1 MRFPPMESKIA
12 LIYFSP
18 TNNTANMA
26 KFIIKELGFLEQN
39 LQIDEFNITNYSERQ
54 HKIDIE
60 QYNALFFGFPIY
72 AWRAPKLVREWLQTL
87 DGKGKKCSVFF
98 TYGGVDPGA
107 SHYNIKQILEEQNFQ
122 LVSTAEFVCK
132 HTYNCG
138 GWKVMENRPNESDF
152 NVAKEYIKRTYKRF
166 IDKDNGIVQLENPK
180 ISERILLKLEQ
191 AVGKTLNPPSREDE
205 DCSFCRT
212 CEDECPANAMDSDLG
227 EADPNICIRCYR
239 CFINCPDKALKIEDL
254 YPIFLLFEKL
264 EKITVDENKVIS
276 KFFM

>member
-1 MRFPPMESKIA
+1 MKIA

-18 TNNTANMA
+18 TNNTANVS
-26 KFIIKELGFLEQN
+26 KFIVTELKFLGKN
-39 LQIDEFNITNYSERQ
+39 LQVDEINITNYSERE

-60 QYNALFFGFPIY
+60 QYNALFFGFPVH
-72 AWRAPKLVREWLQTL
+72 AWRAPKLVRDWLQTL

-98 TYGGVDPGA
+98 TYGGIDPGA
-107 SHYNIKQILEEQNFQ
+107 SHYNIKQILEKQNFQ
-122 LVSTAEFVCK
+122 LVSTADFVSK

-152 NVAKEYIKRTYKRF
+152 NVAKEYLKNTYERF
-166 IDKDNGIVQLENPK
+166 VGEDNGIVQFENPN
-180 ISERILLKLEQ
+180 IPERILLRLEKQ
-191 AVGKTLNPPSREDE
+191 IGKALNPPSRKGE

-212 CEDECPANAMDSDLG
+212 CEDQCPANAMDADLG

-254 YPIFLLFEKL
+254 YPIFLLFKKL
-264 EKITVDENKVIS
+264 EKVAVDENKVVS
-276 KFFM
+276 KFFL

>member
-1 MRFPPMESKIA
+1 MESKIA

-26 KFIIKELGFLEQN
+26 KFIINELGFLEKN
-39 LQIDEFNITNYSERQ
+39 LQVDKINITNYSERQ
-54 HKIDIE
+54 HKIDID
-60 QYNALFFGFPIY
+60 QYSALFFGFPIY
-72 AWRAPKLVREWLQTL
+72 AWRAPKLARDWLQTL

-98 TYGGVDPGA
+98 TYGGVTPGA

-152 NVAKEYIKRTYKRF
+152 NVAKEYTKKTYKR
-166 IDKDNGIVQLENPK
+166 IIGEDNGIVQIENPK
-180 ISERILLKLEQ
+180 ISERILLRIEQ
-191 AVGKTLNPPSREDE
+191 TGKKVFNPPSREGE
-205 DCSFCRT
+205 DCNLCRT
-212 CEDECPANAMDSDLG
+212 CGDHCPANAMDSDLG

-239 CFINCPDKALKIEDL
+239 CFINCPDNALKIEDL
-254 YPIFLLFEKL
+254 YPKFQLFEKVL
-264 EKITVDENKVIS
+264 KDEILKNKVS
-276 KFFM
+276 KFFL